1 MSSEVDK
8 AVGAVGVPVNAGL
21 VDNTTKPVPVELLV
35 PVPPLDTLSGVVK
48 LNVPDDIALTVI
60 VPAAKLPASSL
71 LIIVFAVFVE
81 VADNTEDVIVAIVD
95 ELISPTLLT
104 VVEKVPNPA
113 PVTSP
118 VNAIN

>member
-1 MSSEVDK
+1 M
-8 AVGAVGVPVNAGL
+8 PVNAGL

-35 PVPPLDTLSGVVK
+35 PVPPLATLNGVVK
-48 LNVPDDIALTVI
+48 LNVPDEIAVAVI
-60 VPAAKLPASSL
+60 VAASKLPASSL
-71 LIIVFAVFVE
+71 LIIVFAVLFE
-81 VADNTEDVIVAIVD
+81 VADNTEDAIVAMVD
-95 ELISPTLLT
+95 ELTSPTLLT